1 MKTGYFQGL
10 LSAGLKLAA
19 VAALCCSLA
28 SAGQVLYWT
37 DYTVGTSAIPGVIA
51 LAGDTGTAASSDTN
65 FVALLTGGTT
75 WAGVIIGIQDSSLS
89 SYSSS
94 IIPDLTAYVSGGGLL
109 IGAEWYSS
117 DSSFYSL
124 FQASVAGYNAGSI
137 TNDGS
142 WLFTGIAGNIGTT
155 NPGWGIYDQYYN
167 PTGTAMGYGPSG
179 SAYGIIQGATGS
191 GTTFLDGPLF
201 DSYGTL
207 SQGEQLIANEL
218 GYTGTSTPEPGTF
231 ALLLGSSVLL
241 LARRKLFAR

>member
-1 MKTGYFQGL
+1 VKIGYFQGL

-37 DYTVGTSAIPGVIA
+37 DDTEGTSAIPGAIT
-51 LAGDTGTAASSDTN
+51 LAGDTGTAATSDTD
-65 FVALLTGGTT
+65 FVALLTGGTP
-75 WAGVIIGIQDSSLS
+75 WSGVIIGIQGSPIFL
-89 SYSSS
+89 YSSS
-94 IIPDLTAYVSGGGLL
+94 IIPDLTTYANDGGLL
-109 IGAEWYSS
+109 IGADWYSG
-117 DSSFYSL
+117 DSSFFSL
-124 FQASVAGYNAGSI
+124 FQASVAGQNAGSI

-142 WLFTGIAGNIGTT
+142 WLFTGIAGNIGIF
-155 NPGWGIYDQYYN
+155 NPVWGVYDQYYT
-167 PTGTAMGYGPSG
+167 PTGAAIGHGPSG
-179 SAYGIIQGATGS
+179 SGYGIIQGATGS

-201 DSYGTL
+201 DSYATL
-207 SQGEQLIANEL
+207 SQGQQLIANEL